1 MMARQVGS
9 EPGQWNMVW
18 LRLRR
23 HRLAICALF
32 VLAVIVLLVL
42 LGPILSPHPYDKVR
56 LRERL
61 QEPSAVH
68 WLGTDEL
75 GRDALARLLHGGR
88 VSLFVGVV
96 AALLSS
102 FLGIFIGAVAG
113 YYGKLTD
120 TLLMRWTDIMLSIPS
135 IPLLLILSRFVG
147 GSVWGIVTILMMFGW
162 MSLARIVR
170 GSILSLREIEFVDAA
185 RVVGARPWRIL
196 FLHIVPNTLAPI
208 LVYTTLNIGYAILAE
223 SSLSYLGLG
232 IQPPV
237 PSWGNMLL
245 NSQQHL
251 EEAPW
256 LALFPGL
263 MIFLSLLSIN
273 FLGDGLRDALDP
285 RHADQSGMA
294 GRES

>member
-1 MMARQVGS
+1 M
-9 EPGQWNMVW
+9 
-18 LRLRR
+18 
-23 HRLAICALF
+23 
-32 VLAVIVLLVL
+32 
-42 LGPILSPHPYDKVR
+42 
-56 LRERL
+56 
-61 QEPSAVH
+61 
-68 WLGTDEL
+68 
-75 GRDALARLLHGGR
+75 
-88 VSLFVGVV
+88 
-96 AALLSS
+96 
-102 FLGIFIGAVAG
+102 
-113 YYGKLTD
+113 
-120 TLLMRWTDIMLSIPS
+120 
-135 IPLLLILSRFVG
+135 
-147 GSVWGIVTILMMFGW
+147 WGIVTILMIFGW

-185 RVVGARPWRIL
+185 RLAGARPRRIL

-245 NSQQHL
+245 NAQQHMG
-251 EEAPW
+251 EAPW

-285 RHADQSGMA
+285 RHADQSG
-294 GRES
+294 RS

>member
-1 MMARQVGS
+1 MAS
-9 EPGQWNMVW
+9 EALIERGQWNMVW

-23 HRLAICALF
+23 HRLAICALC
-32 VLAVIVLLVL
+32 VLSVIVLLVL
-42 LGPILSPHPYDKVR
+42 IGPILSPHSYDKVR

-61 QEPSAVH
+61 QEPSSVH

-88 VSLFVGVV
+88 VSLLVGVS

-102 FLGIFIGAVAG
+102 FLGIFIGAIAG

-120 TLLMRWTDIMLSIPS
+120 SLLMRGTDIMLSIPN

-185 RVVGARPWRIL
+185 RVVGAHPWRIL

-245 NSQQHL
+245 NAQQHL
-251 EEAPW
+251 GEAPW

-285 RHADQSGMA
+285 RHADRS
-294 GRES
+294 RTS

>member
-1 MMARQVGS
+1 MVSEVSPEGS
-9 EPGQWNMVW
+9 QWNRVW

-23 HRLAICALF
+23 HRLAICALC
-32 VLAVIVLLVL
+32 VLSVIVLLVL
-42 LGPILSPHPYDKVR
+42 LGPIISPHPYDKVR

-61 QEPSAVH
+61 QEPSVTH

-75 GRDALARLLHGGR
+75 GRDALSRLLHGGR
-88 VSLFVGVV
+88 VSLFVGVA

-102 FLGIFIGAVAG
+102 FLGILIGAVAG

-120 TLLMRWTDIMLSIPS
+120 TLLMRWTDIMLSIPN
-135 IPLLLILSRFVG
+135 IPLLLILSRFLG
-147 GSVWGIVTILMMFGW
+147 GSVWGVVAILMMFGW

-185 RVVGARPWRIL
+185 RVLGARPWRIL
-196 FLHIVPNTLAPI
+196 FLHIVPNTVAPI

-245 NSQQHL
+245 NAQQHL
-251 EEAPW
+251 GEAPW
-256 LALFPGL
+256 LAIFPGL

-285 RHADQSGMA
+285 RHADQSGT
-294 GRES
+294 G

>member
-1 MMARQVGS
+1 MVSEVSPEGS
-9 EPGQWNMVW
+9 QWNRVW

-23 HRLAICALF
+23 HRLAICALC
-32 VLAVIVLLVL
+32 VLSVIVLLVL
-42 LGPILSPHPYDKVR
+42 LGPIISPHPYDKVR

-61 QEPSAVH
+61 QEPSVTH

-75 GRDALARLLHGGR
+75 GRDALSRLLHGGR
-88 VSLFVGVV
+88 VSLFVGVA

-102 FLGIFIGAVAG
+102 FLGILIGAVAG

-120 TLLMRWTDIMLSIPS
+120 TLLMRWTDIMLSIPN
-135 IPLLLILSRFVG
+135 IPLLLILSRFLG
-147 GSVWGIVTILMMFGW
+147 GSVWGVVAILMMFGW

-185 RVVGARPWRIL
+185 RVLGARPWRIL
-196 FLHIVPNTLAPI
+196 FLHIVPNTVAPI

-237 PSWGNMLL
+237 PSWGDMLL
-245 NSQQHL
+245 NAQQHL
-251 EEAPW
+251 GEAPW

-285 RHADQSGMA
+285 RHADQSGT
-294 GRES
+294 G

>member
-1 MMARQVGS
+1 MTSQVGVDRS
-9 EPGQWNMVW
+9 LWSMVW

-23 HRLAICALF
+23 HRLAICALC
-32 VLAVIVLLVL
+32 VLAMIVLLVL
-42 LGPILSPHPYDKVR
+42 IGPILSPHSYDKVR

-61 QEPSAVH
+61 QEPSSVH

-75 GRDALARLLHGGR
+75 GRDALARLLQGGR
-88 VSLFVGVV
+88 ISLLVGVS

-102 FLGIFIGAVAG
+102 LLGIFIGAVAG

-120 TLLMRWTDIMLSIPS
+120 TLLMRGTDIMLSIPN

-147 GSVWGIVTILMMFGW
+147 GSVWGIVTILMVFGW

-185 RVVGARPWRIL
+185 RVAGARPRRIL

-245 NSQQHL
+245 NAQQHMG
-251 EEAPW
+251 EAPW

-285 RHADQSGMA
+285 RHGNQSGT
-294 GRES
+294 G

>member
-256 LALFPGL
+256 LALFPG
-263 MIFLSLLSIN
+263 
-273 FLGDGLRDALDP
+273 
-285 RHADQSGMA
+285 
-294 GRES
+294 

>member
-1 MMARQVGS
+1 MAS
-9 EPGQWNMVW
+9 EAPIERGHWGMVW

-23 HRLAICALF
+23 HRLAICALC
-32 VLAVIVLLVL
+32 VLSVIVLLVL
-42 LGPILSPHPYDKVR
+42 IGPILSSHSYDKVR

-61 QEPSAVH
+61 QEPSSVH

-88 VSLFVGVV
+88 VSLLVGVS

-102 FLGIFIGAVAG
+102 VLGILIGAVAG

-147 GSVWGIVTILMMFGW
+147 GSVWGIVTILMIFGW

-185 RVVGARPWRIL
+185 RVVGAPPWRIL

-245 NSQQHL
+245 NAQQHL
-251 EEAPW
+251 GVAPW

-285 RHADQSGMA
+285 RHADQSG
-294 GRES
+294 RS

>member
-1 MMARQVGS
+1 MAR
-9 EPGQWNMVW
+9 EAPTERGQWHMVW

-23 HRLAICALF
+23 HRLAICALC
-32 VLAVIVLLVL
+32 VLSVIVVLVL
-42 LGPILSPHPYDKVR
+42 IGPVLSPHSYDKVR

-61 QEPSAVH
+61 QEPSSVH

-88 VSLFVGVV
+88 VSLLVGVS

-102 FLGIFIGAVAG
+102 LLGIFIGAVAG
-113 YYGKLTD
+113 YYGRLTD
-120 TLLMRWTDIMLSIPS
+120 TLLMRGTDIMLSIPN

-170 GSILSLREIEFVDAA
+170 GSILSLREMEFVDAA

-245 NSQQHL
+245 NAQQHL
-251 EEAPW
+251 GEAPW

-285 RHADQSGMA
+285 RHADRSGT
-294 GRES
+294 G

>member
-1 MMARQVGS
+1 MAS
-9 EPGQWNMVW
+9 EAPIERGHWGMVW

-23 HRLAICALF
+23 HRLVICALC
-32 VLAVIVLLVL
+32 VLSVIVLLVL
-42 LGPILSPHPYDKVR
+42 IGPILSSHSYDKVR

-61 QEPSAVH
+61 QEPSSVH

-88 VSLFVGVV
+88 VSLLVGVS

-102 FLGIFIGAVAG
+102 VLGILIGAVAG

-147 GSVWGIVTILMMFGW
+147 GSVWGIVTILMIFGW

-185 RVVGARPWRIL
+185 RVVGAPPWRIL

-245 NSQQHL
+245 NAQQHL
-251 EEAPW
+251 GVAPW

-285 RHADQSGMA
+285 RHADQSG
-294 GRES
+294 RS

>member
-1 MMARQVGS
+1 MTSPVSPER
-9 EPGQWNMVW
+9 GQWNMVW
-18 LRLRR
+18 LRLRC
-23 HRLAICALF
+23 HRLAIYALSI
-32 VLAVIVLLVL
+32 LSVIVLLVL
-42 LGPILSPHPYDKVR
+42 LGPLLSPHPYDKVR

-61 QEPSAVH
+61 QEPSAAH

-75 GRDALARLLHGGR
+75 GRDALSRLLHGGR
-88 VSLFVGVV
+88 VSLFVGVA

-102 FLGIFIGAVAG
+102 FLGIFIGAMAG

-147 GSVWGIVTILMMFGW
+147 GSVWGIVAILMMFGW

-185 RVVGARPWRIL
+185 SVVGARPWRIL
-196 FLHIVPNTLAPI
+196 FLHIVPNALAPI

-245 NSQQHL
+245 NAQQHL
-251 EEAPW
+251 GEAPW

-285 RHADQSGMA
+285 RHVDQSRTG
-294 GRES
+294 

>member
-1 MMARQVGS
+1 MAS
-9 EPGQWNMVW
+9 EISSERGQWNIVW

-23 HRLAICALF
+23 HRLAICALC
-32 VLAVIVLLVL
+32 VLSVIVLLVL

-61 QEPSAVH
+61 QEPSVVH

-88 VSLFVGVV
+88 VSLFVGVA

-120 TLLMRWTDIMLSIPS
+120 TLLMRWTDIMLSIPN
-135 IPLLLILSRFVG
+135 IPLLLILSRLVG
-147 GSVWGIVTILMMFGW
+147 GSVWGIVAILMMFGW

-245 NSQQHL
+245 NAQQHL
-251 EEAPW
+251 GEAPW

-285 RHADQSGMA
+285 RHPDRSETG
-294 GRES
+294 

>member
-1 MMARQVGS
+1 MTSQAVMERS
-9 EPGQWNMVW
+9 LWSMVW

-23 HRLAICALF
+23 HRLAICALC
-32 VLAVIVLLVL
+32 VLATIVLLVL
-42 LGPILSPHPYDKVR
+42 IGPILSPHSYDKVR

-61 QEPSAVH
+61 QEPSSVH

-75 GRDALARLLHGGR
+75 GRDALARLLQGGR
-88 VSLFVGVV
+88 ISLLVGVS

-102 FLGIFIGAVAG
+102 LLGILIGAVAG

-120 TLLMRWTDIMLSIPS
+120 TLLMRWTDIMLSIPN

-147 GSVWGIVTILMMFGW
+147 GSVWGIVTILMVFGW

-185 RVVGARPWRIL
+185 RVAGARPRRIL

-245 NSQQHL
+245 NAQQHMG
-251 EEAPW
+251 EAPW

-285 RHADQSGMA
+285 RHGNQSGT
-294 GRES
+294 G

>member
-245 NSQQHL
+245 TSQQHL

>member
-1 MMARQVGS
+1 MTS
-9 EPGQWNMVW
+9 KSDLGQSHWSIVW
-18 LRLRR
+18 KRLRQ
-23 HRLAICALF
+23 HRLAIGALC
-32 VLAVIVLLVL
+32 VLLLIGVLVL
-42 LGPILSPHPYDKVR
+42 LGPLLSPHPYDKVR

-61 QEPSAVH
+61 QEPTSDH

-75 GRDALARLLHGGR
+75 GRDVLARLLYGGR
-88 VSLFVGVV
+88 ISLFVGVA

-102 FLGIFIGAVAG
+102 ILGILIGAVAG
-113 YYGKLTD
+113 YYGKLVD
-120 TLLMRWTDIMLSIPS
+120 TLLMRWTDIMLSIPN

-147 GSVWGIVTILMMFGW
+147 DSVWGIVAILMIFGW

-170 GSILSLREIEFVDAA
+170 GSILSLRETEFVDAA
-185 RVVGARPWRIL
+185 RVVGARPQRIL

-208 LVYTTLNIGYAILAE
+208 IVYTTLNTGYAILAE

-245 NSQQHL
+245 NAQQHL
-251 EEAPW
+251 GEAPW

-263 MIFLSLLSIN
+263 MIFLILLSIN

-285 RHADQSGMA
+285 RHVRQNGA
-294 GRES
+294 G

>member
-1 MMARQVGS
+1 MTSQVGVDRS
-9 EPGQWNMVW
+9 LWSMVW

-23 HRLAICALF
+23 HRLAICALC
-32 VLAVIVLLVL
+32 VLAMIVLLVL
-42 LGPILSPHPYDKVR
+42 IGPILSPHSYDKVR

-61 QEPSAVH
+61 QEPSSVH

-75 GRDALARLLHGGR
+75 GRDALARLLQGGR
-88 VSLFVGVV
+88 ISLLVGVS

-102 FLGIFIGAVAG
+102 LLGIFIGAVAG

-120 TLLMRWTDIMLSIPS
+120 TLLMRGTDIMLSIPN

-147 GSVWGIVTILMMFGW
+147 GSVRGIVTILMVFGW

-185 RVVGARPWRIL
+185 RVAGARPRRIL

-245 NSQQHL
+245 NAQQHMG
-251 EEAPW
+251 EAPW

-285 RHADQSGMA
+285 RHGNQSGT
-294 GRES
+294 G